1 MSTKDPVSSAHGHV
15 RCANPFSVVDIQLAP
30 RSAAMET
37 DVVRIARYKGFQN
50 FKEVSKYVRVR
61 VSKIESIFIPNCLW
75 YITSMKII
83 TVFFSITYIL
93 GNRLF
98 IVPRHDYDI

>member
-1 MSTKDPVSSAHGHV
+1 MSTKDPVLSAHGHV

-61 VSKIESIFIPNCLW
+61 VSKVESIFLVY
-75 YITSMKII
+75 YINENHYGI
-83 TVFFSITYIL
+83 FFDNL
-93 GNRLF
+93 HFR
-98 IVPRHDYDI
+98 